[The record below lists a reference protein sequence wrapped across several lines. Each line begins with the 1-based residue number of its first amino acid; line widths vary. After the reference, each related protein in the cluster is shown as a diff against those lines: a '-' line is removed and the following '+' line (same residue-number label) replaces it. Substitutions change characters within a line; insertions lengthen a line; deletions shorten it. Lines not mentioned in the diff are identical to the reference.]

1 LNLSML
7 IATEGLTKRY
17 PTALALDA
25 LSVQIPEGIIGLLG
39 PNGAGKS
46 TFFKILLGLIEP
58 TDGSAIV
65 LDRPIGERDELRRLV
80 GYMPEHDC
88 LPGDIPAV
96 AMVTHFGEVSGLPA
110 EAARER
116 TSEVLRHVGLLEE
129 RYREISTY
137 STGMKQ
143 RAKLAQALVHDPPL
157 LFLDEPTNGLDPAGR
172 VEMLELIKRTGH
184 ELGISIVMSSHLLDD
199 VERVCDH
206 IVLIDQGRL
215 LRAGPLETF
224 LAETAVLSI
233 ETDGSEQLL
242 AAALAEQG
250 LSASRDGGS
259 VLVDLSS
266 DDVYDRTLATLV
278 DLNLPLIRMERR
290 RQSLIDLFNEAEES
304 VV

>member
-1 LNLSML
+1 
-7 IATEGLTKRY
+7 
-17 PTALALDA
+17 
-25 LSVQIPEGIIGLLG
+25 
-39 PNGAGKS
+39 
-46 TFFKILLGLIEP
+46 
-58 TDGSAIV
+58 
-65 LDRPIGERDELRRLV
+65 
-80 GYMPEHDC
+80 
-88 LPGDIPAV
+88 
-96 AMVTHFGEVSGLPA
+96 
-110 EAARER
+110 
-116 TSEVLRHVGLLEE
+116 
-129 RYREISTY
+129 
-137 STGMKQ
+137 
-143 RAKLAQALVHDPPL
+143 
-157 LFLDEPTNGLDPAGR
+157 
-172 VEMLELIKRTGH
+172 
-184 ELGISIVMSSHLLDD
+184 MSSHLLDD